1 MAIKNVSIRIDEE
14 VLKKI
19 TYVANYEGRSINSHV
34 IILIRKS
41 IENFENEHG
50 VIDGELPSNLNA
62 KVQG

>member
-41 IENFENEHG
+41 IKTNEKENVYANKN
-50 VIDGELPSNLNA
+50 S
-62 KVQG
+62 